1 MSNLQNPVP
10 TETPLGSSLVRIFIP
25 GGQALNMWFF
35 IFDNSRCS
43 FQFHYP
49 ISPNS
54 GGAKALS
61 LTESLNKYS
70 SRDKAFNYVFKM
82 ENASVCEC
90 QAKLDL
96 HGKFSTL
103 LVHWFMHLIDI
114 LDLD

>member
-1 MSNLQNPVP
+1 MSNLQNPVTT

-25 GGQALNMWFF
+25 GEQALNMW

-43 FQFHYP
+43 FQFHYL

-70 SRDKAFNYVFKM
+70 SKDKAFNYVFKM

-96 HGKFSTL
+96 HGKFCTIFWSIGSCT
-103 LVHWFMHLIDI
+103 
-114 LDLD
+114 